1 MYIRKKFI
9 VCILIA
15 IIGTIAYKINQI
27 EIAIYVLSFLGLA
40 YFYSIKHPKM
50 GSFFAFIFTIYLVLN
65 VTVIDEKTYDI
76 SLGIAEFINKYIPI
90 VGKINESNSMAFLLL
105 LVMILCCIISP
116 VFSFLKKR
124 NLPMGMSE
132 NISKEFINDYLKQD
146 ICDEM
151 TKKIDRFDKEYNWL
165 DRYFV
170 PLKADVEIKRKGK
183 NQKKVVDLL
192 SALKKCHQSNRP
204 IYLLIGEPGS
214 GKSVA
219 LRKLCRELLEEV
231 DESGKIPLYINLKEW
246 TNLSSHL
253 QEGDMPKQEHLV
265 EFILDFLGNGA
276 TYSLEREL
284 EDDFL
289 SYIQKGR
296 WFFIFDSFDEIPC
309 LLSLQE
315 PELVIEHLSRLLYQ
329 FLLQHNCGGIVA
341 SRPYRSPS
349 VSFNTKVTLNI
360 RPMDEDKIYKFFSR
374 YTKNSKRLLKDIYH
388 QKTELINLL
397 RNPFYASLILNY
409 YNHQKK
415 LPSNQTEMFDDFIN
429 IRLDS
434 CSKKIKKAKLTKKDV
449 ITTACKMANCMF
461 ECESGLEI
469 STDILK
475 KKLNQI
481 FWIDDVIDILCSAKI
496 CQLSQGGE
504 ARVTFVH
511 RRFQEYFLVL
521 YFITYTNSRESF
533 YTDIER
539 NTRLHDALILY
550 CEIINDEE
558 AEKIAQHCWEII
570 KKNGDN
576 YDNIRNRNT
585 LYAVNCM
592 QFLKEAFINRR
603 NCIQGFIK
611 DFQKLI
617 DQVLDMKT
625 DVVFLA
631 KVAECIC
638 LFESKRLDWLLL
650 KIFTKKYSWVNEIA
664 LKSCVGFCK
673 LNKRIEYCCYTY
685 IGSLKDK
692 EFLKKYW
699 NFKFIFSTYKSY
711 RIINIYMRLKMFDI
725 IVTWLAYICIIA
737 LIFSGNI
744 LVVYDVFIENKMLLL
759 LCITFATTS
768 LLMDIIKYV
777 LPKMIV
783 ILCLASLFLES
794 WYYAIVFLAIP
805 IHFVLKYLRTGYI
818 VDDDLH
824 ETSKQLEKK
833 NIEIIKNLLY
843 IGVASIVAFYMPQIE
858 KFYVI
863 VGVVFGIVLLIYVL
877 KGFFNIVF
885 DIINRFKYKGYRNL
899 RVEKKMERRVLEKD
913 LQKIRSEKEQ
923 AAYIEY
929 LIENQVSLSG
939 EWSNPVRPDLG
950 NKNASRLLAVLDIK
964 DLNIKF

>member
-1 MYIRKKFI
+1 MYR
-9 VCILIA
+9 
-15 IIGTIAYKINQI
+15 
-27 EIAIYVLSFLGLA
+27 
-40 YFYSIKHPKM
+40 
-50 GSFFAFIFTIYLVLN
+50 
-65 VTVIDEKTYDI
+65 I
-76 SLGIAEFINKYIPI
+76 SLGIAEFINTYTPI

-116 VFSFLKKR
+116 VFSFLRRR
-124 NLPMGMSE
+124 NLPMGISK

-151 TKKIDRFDKEYNWL
+151 SKKIDLLDKEYNWL

-183 NQKKVVDLL
+183 NQRKVVDLL
-192 SALKKCHQSNRP
+192 TALKKCHQRNQP

-231 DESGKIPLYINLKEW
+231 DASGKIPLYINLKEW
-246 TNLSSHL
+246 INLSGHL

-265 EFILDFLGNGA
+265 EFILDFLANGA
-276 TYSLEREL
+276 TYSLEKEL
-284 EDDFL
+284 EDNFL

-309 LLSLQE
+309 LLNLQE
-315 PELVIEHLSRLLYQ
+315 PELVIEHLSRLLYE

-360 RPMDEDKIYKFFSR
+360 RPMDEDKINKFFSR

-415 LPSNQTEMFDDFIN
+415 IPSGQTEMFDDFIDM
-429 IRLDS
+429 RLDS
-434 CSKKIKKAKLTKKDV
+434 CSKKLKKANLTKKDV
-449 ITTACKMANCMF
+449 ITGACKMANCMF

-475 KKLNQI
+475 KKLNR
-481 FWIDDVIDILCSAKI
+481 FFGIDDVIDILCSAKI
-496 CQLSQGGE
+496 CRLSQGGE
-504 ARVTFVH
+504 AKVTFVH

-521 YFITYTNSRESF
+521 YFIAYANSPESF
-533 YTDIER
+533 YTDIEY

-550 CEIINDEE
+550 CEIINDKE
-558 AEKIAQHCWEII
+558 AEKIAQHCWKII
-570 KKNGDN
+570 QKNGNN
-576 YDNIRNRNT
+576 YDNIRNRST

-592 QFLKEAFINRR
+592 LFLKEAFINRR
-603 NCIQGFIK
+603 NCIQRFIK
-611 DFQKLI
+611 DFQEFI
-617 DQVLDMKT
+617 DQALNMKM
-625 DVVFLA
+625 DVVCLA

-664 LKSCVGFCK
+664 LKSCVGFCR
-673 LNKRIEYCCYTY
+673 LNRKIEYCCYSY
-685 IGSLKDK
+685 FGSLKDQ

-725 IVTWLAYICIIA
+725 IVTWLAYICVMA
-737 LIFSGNI
+737 LIFSGEI
-744 LVVYDVFIENKMLLL
+744 LAVYDAFIGNEINLLI
-759 LCITFATTS
+759 CVTFVGMS
-768 LLMDIIKYV
+768 LIMGIIKYT
-777 LPKMIV
+777 LPKIIV
-783 ILCLASLFLES
+783 MLYLSLFLTW
-794 WYYAIVFLAIP
+794 WYPAIVYLAIP
-805 IHFVLKYLRTGYI
+805 FHFVFKYLRTGWI
-818 VDDDLH
+818 IDDDLS
-824 ETSKQLEKK
+824 ETSKELEKK
-833 NIEIIKNLLY
+833 NIAIIKDFLY
-843 IGVASIVAFYMPQIE
+843 VGVAGIVGLYLPRIK
-858 KFYVI
+858 KFMVI
-863 VGVVFGIVLLIYVL
+863 VGIVYGIGLMITVL
-877 KGFFNIVF
+877 KGLFHIVF
-885 DIINRFKYKGYRNL
+885 DIINRFKYKGYRN
-899 RVEKKMERRVLEKD
+899 RKVVKKMDRKILEKD
-913 LQKIRSEKEQ
+913 LRKIRSEKER
-923 AAYIEY
+923 ATYIEH
-929 LIENQVSLSG
+929 LIESQVSLSG
-939 EWSNPVRPDLG
+939 EWSNLVRPDLG
-950 NKNASRLLAVLDIK
+950 NKNAGRLLAMLDIK